1 MNQLEKDIFS
11 LENFEGPLDF
21 LLHLVQKNEMD
32 IYEIPIQRIMEQYL
46 AKLKESNEPNVETG
60 AEFIGA
66 ASLLMWIKSR
76 MLLPK
81 HEQPLDPEMELDPR
95 FEIIHQLIE
104 YNRFKEAAKELSER
118 EQRQNAFFGRGIDG
132 PPEIKKPLGIEH
144 LTLQDLAMI
153 FQDILSKAEGN
164 RGVIDEEIWRVGDK
178 IKLIRSMLNACEK
191 IGLDDIFS
199 AGKSRDELIVTFLGV
214 LELMKLGELK
224 IIKDQ
229 DKIMVIHNG
238 ERN

>member
-1 MNQLEKDIFS
+1 MNQLERDTFS
-11 LENFEGPLDF
+11 LENFEGPIDF
-21 LLHLVQKNEMD
+21 LLYLVQKNEMD
-32 IYEIPIQRIMEQYL
+32 IYEVPIQSIMEQYL
-46 AKLKESNEPNVETG
+46 TKLRASNEPNVETG

-118 EQRQNAFFGRGIDG
+118 EQRQNAFFGRGISG
-132 PPEIKKPLGIEH
+132 PPEVKKPLGIEH
-144 LTLQDLAMI
+144 LTLQDLALI
-153 FQDILSKAEGN
+153 FQDILSKAEN
-164 RGVIDEEIWRVGDK
+164 KLGVIDEEVWRVGDK
-178 IKLIRSMLNACEK
+178 IKWIRSMLNEFEK
-191 IGLDDIFS
+191 IGLERLFS
-199 AGKSRDELIVTFLGV
+199 TEKSRDELIVTFLAI

-224 IIKDQ
+224 IVKDH